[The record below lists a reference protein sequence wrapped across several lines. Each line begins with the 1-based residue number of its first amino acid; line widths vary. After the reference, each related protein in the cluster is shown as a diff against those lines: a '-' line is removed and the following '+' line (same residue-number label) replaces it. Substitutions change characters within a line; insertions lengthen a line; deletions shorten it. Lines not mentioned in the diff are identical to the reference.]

1 MWSMLLNSPHVEY
14 AIDSTPD
21 QPHHAVQ
28 WVTRACHGLVA
39 LSASDWP
46 VYASLWVGAK
56 VTL

>member
-1 MWSMLLNSPHVEY
+1 MSSLATRQYPTHSPHMEY

-28 WVTRACHGLVA
+28 WVSRACHGLVA

-46 VYASLWVGAK
+46 V
-56 VTL
+56 